1 MIVYHYLSFVFLI
14 HAGIEEFEGR
24 YLHSWEYRS
33 AEGLQG
39 KRVVVVG
46 IGNSGGDI
54 AVDASR
60 VAEQVSGKSSDSSGS
75 ISLQNS

>member
-1 MIVYHYLSFVFLI
+1 
-14 HAGIEEFEGR
+14 
-24 YLHSWEYRS
+24 
-33 AEGLQG
+33 
-39 KRVVVVG
+39 VVVVG

-75 ISLQNS
+75 DPFRYYAAQGFLKIGTIHDRQGNFILIVKISVFFALFELKHSI

>member
-1 MIVYHYLSFVFLI
+1 M
-14 HAGIEEFEGR
+14 
-24 YLHSWEYRS
+24 
-33 AEGLQG
+33 
-39 KRVVVVG
+39 VG

-75 ISLQNS
+75 VSFRYYAGQGFLKIGTIHVWQGNFILIVEISLFLLYLSLNIQFSIIL